1 VKESNVAEFVY
12 KRTEAGLWTVGHYDP
27 NGNKW
32 VPESDHESPG
42 EAITRVI
49 KLNGGNPVPPTL
61 TEVMTELVDRHP
73 LDSILETLAERI
85 HQRTLKPHLIN
96 PKLLKACENTAR
108 ELQRA
113 SRRFE

>member
-1 VKESNVAEFVY
+1 MAEFVY
-12 KRTEAGLWTVGHYDP
+12 KHSEAGLWTVGHYDP

-32 VPESDHESPG
+32 VPESDHESPA

-61 TEVMTELVDRHP
+61 TEVITELMDRHP

-85 HQRTLKPHLIN
+85 HQRTLKARFD

-113 SRRFE
+113 ARRFE